1 MSDILI
7 YQTEDGRT
15 QVNLLV
21 QEHTVWFNQSQLA
34 ELFDT
39 SVPNIATH
47 IKNIF
52 EDKELDED
60 SVIKN
65 FLITAADGKQYQ
77 VKHYERQKHAQSQT
91 NGSVCRR
98 TIRAIQAKLFGT
110 HGAAGGSGRYYR
122 IGSVETII

>member
-21 QEHTVWFNQSQLA
+21 QEHTVWLNQSQLA

-47 IKNIF
+47 IKNIL

-60 SVIKN
+60 SVIKD

-77 VKHYERQKHAQSQT
+77 VKHYGRQRHVQPQT
-91 NGSVCRR
+91 NGSVE
-98 TIRAIQAKLFGT
+98 TVVS
-110 HGAAGGSGRYYR
+110 GSLEMDLPPSTGYLGYFEKRMNL
-122 IGSVETII
+122 

>member
-21 QEHTVWFNQSQLA
+21 QEHTVWPNQSQLA
-34 ELFDT
+34 GLFDT

-47 IKNIF
+47 IKNIL

-60 SVIKN
+60 SVIKD

-77 VKHYERQKHAQSQT
+77 VKHYGRQRHVQPQT
-91 NGSVCRR
+91 NGSVETVVSVNSTRR
-98 TIRAIQAKLFGT
+98 LPSRSKLRGIL
-110 HGAAGGSGRYYR
+110 R
-122 IGSVETII
+122 IP

>member
-15 QVNLLV
+15 RVNLLV
-21 QEHTVWFNQSQLA
+21 QEHTVWLNQSQLA

-47 IKNIF
+47 IKNIL
-52 EDKELDED
+52 EDNELDRN

-65 FLITAADGKQYQ
+65 FFITAADD
-77 VKHYERQKHAQSQT
+77 
-91 NGSVCRR
+91 
-98 TIRAIQAKLFGT
+98 TITMNT
-110 HGAAGGSGRYYR
+110 HLPK
-122 IGSVETII
+122 

>member
-15 QVNLLV
+15 RVNLLV
-21 QEHTVWFNQSQLA
+21 QEHTVWLNQSQLA

-39 SVPNIATH
+39 SVPNIAMH
-47 IKNIF
+47 IKNIL

-60 SVIKN
+60 SVIKD

-77 VKHYERQKHAQSQT
+77 VKHYGRQRHTQPQT

-98 TIRAIQAKLFGT
+98 TIRAVQAKPFGT
-110 HGAAGGSGRYYR
+110 HGAAG
-122 IGSVETII
+122 